1 MRRFCEEKNV
11 NDKRLRQD
19 VIDELDFV
27 PNVDAANIGVAV
39 SNGVVTLTGHVS
51 SYAEKLAT
59 ESAARRV
66 SGVRAI
72 AEEIEVR
79 YPNEKKTAD
88 DQIAERALAIFK
100 WDAEVPAESVMVR
113 VERGW
118 VTLTGEVSWQYQ
130 RAAAETA
137 VRKLSGVVGVTNE
150 IRVKPKVI
158 SQDVRGKILD
168 ALKRN
173 AELDANS
180 IMVVVH
186 DDRVTLLGK
195 VKSWRERDVAECA
208 AWSAPG
214 VAAVEDRLDIG

>member
-1 MRRFCEEKNV
+1 MD
-11 NDKRLRQD
+11 DKLLRQN
-19 VIDELDFV
+19 VIDELDFL
-27 PNVDAANIGVAV
+27 PNVDAANIGVGV
-39 SNGVVTLTGHVS
+39 SDGVVTLSGHVS
-51 SYAEKLAT
+51 SYAQKLAA
-59 ESAARRV
+59 EGAVRQV
-66 SGVRAI
+66 KGVRAI

-79 YPNEKKTAD
+79 YPNEKKTGD
-88 DQIAERALAIFK
+88 DQIADRALAIFR
-100 WDAEVPAESVMVR
+100 WDAQIPGDSIMIR

-130 RAAAETA
+130 RVAAEKA

-150 IRVKPKVI
+150 IRVSPKVI
-158 SQDVRGKILD
+158 SQNVRNNILD

-186 DDRVTLLGK
+186 DDRVTLSGK
-195 VKSWRERDVAECA
+195 VRTWRERVVAERA

-214 VAAVEDRLDIG
+214 VTAVEDRLEIG